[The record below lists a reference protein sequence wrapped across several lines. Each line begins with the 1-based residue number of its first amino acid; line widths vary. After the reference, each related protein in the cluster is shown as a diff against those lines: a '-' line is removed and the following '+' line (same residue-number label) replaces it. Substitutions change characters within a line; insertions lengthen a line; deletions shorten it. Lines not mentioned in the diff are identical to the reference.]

1 MWNEERTVLGQRL
14 KPGSVGSGIS
24 MTSYSMIKVGNDYI
38 VQANDK
44 CILKVGSRR
53 RAAQLISDATD
64 LLNALVVVE
73 SPELAPDEPSLT
85 RETPELP

>member
-1 MWNEERTVLGQRL
+1 MLREHLT
-14 KPGSVGSGIS
+14 PGSVGSGIS
-24 MTSYSMIKVGNDYI
+24 MTSYSMIKVGNDYV

-53 RAAQLISDATD
+53 RAAQLISEATD
-64 LLNALVVVE
+64 LLNALAPVV
-73 SPELAPDEPSLT
+73 SPGIAPEEPSLQ

>member
-1 MWNEERTVLGQRL
+1 MLRQRL

-24 MTSYSMIKVGNDYI
+24 MKSYSMIKVGNDYV

-53 RAAQLISDATD
+53 RAAQLISEATD
-64 LLNALVVVE
+64 LLNALAPVA
-73 SPELAPDEPSLT
+73 SPDLVPEEPSLQ

>member
-1 MWNEERTVLGQRL
+1 
-14 KPGSVGSGIS
+14 
-24 MTSYSMIKVGNDYI
+24 MTSYSMIKVGNDYV

-64 LLNALVVVE
+64 LLNALAVVE
-73 SPELAPDEPSLT
+73 SPKSAPEAPSLQ